1 MASYEVGHQAI
12 EFYKLVKFGLD
23 YFQIL
28 ENVKHI
34 YGSSQRY
41 MYCYLFYL
49 KPGVTKT
56 KSTPSTNLFYLNLY
70 FCKSQPTKLKLI
82 SSRKFK

>member
-41 MYCYLFYL
+41 IVIYFNLNIGL
-49 KPGVTKT
+49 QP
-56 KSTPSTNLFYLNLY
+56 KSTL
-70 FCKSQPTKLKLI
+70 
-82 SSRKFK
+82 